1 MPRNYRIVSILF
13 LLLAIGIGAFN
24 YGNLPAE
31 IPSHW
36 NAAGEVD
43 DTMPRF
49 WGTAFMPMM
58 MLGMILMFE
67 LIIWLSPAGFR
78 LDQFKDVVGIVLLLT
93 LGFLLTVYIAQ
104 IMIALGMAISMDRV
118 VMIGI
123 GILFIVLGNFFGK
136 MRKNFFIGIR
146 TPWTL
151 ASDEVWARTHR
162 FGGWVFVLAG
172 IAILVGGPL
181 GAPMQFMIGAAVAV
195 GVLPTLYS
203 LILYKRLE
211 GFKEESDPDDEL

>member
-1 MPRNYRIVSILF
+1 MPRNYRIISVLF
-13 LLLAIGIGAFN
+13 LLIAASIGVFN
-24 YGNLPAE
+24 YGDLPAE

-36 NAAGEVD
+36 NAAGEID
-43 DTMPRF
+43 DTMGRF
-49 WGTAFMPMM
+49 WGTAFMPLM

-104 IMIALGMAISMDRV
+104 IMIALGMAVSMDRV

-123 GILFIVLGNFFGK
+123 GVLFIVLGNFFGK

-162 FGGWVFVLAG
+162 FGGWVFVLTG
-172 IAILVGGPL
+172 IAILAGGPL
-181 GAPMQFMIGAAVAV
+181 GAPLQIMIGAIIAAAM
-195 GVLPTLYS
+195 LPTLYS

-211 GFKEESDPDDEL
+211 GFEEERDTDDDL